1 MLLVQSG
8 ISKQGCKSILPIRRV
23 QFTNTKM
30 IIIPII
36 RAPCKDRK
44 ELNKVET
51 EQIIYYSKLYGDRL
65 LNKQSVPK
73 NTNKIYEYKQVVSKM
88 GVFGQFLYIWVIY
101 ALFGRFRTVFIYLAD
116 ICTFWA
122 V

>member
-1 MLLVQSG
+1 
-8 ISKQGCKSILPIRRV
+8 
-23 QFTNTKM
+23 M

-73 NTNKIYEYKQVVSKM
+73 NTNKIYEYTQVVSKM
-88 GVFGQFLYIWVIY
+88 GVFGQFLYIWLIY
-101 ALFGRFRTVFIYLAD
+101 ALLWT
-116 ICTFWA
+116 
-122 V
+122 

>member
-1 MLLVQSG
+1 
-8 ISKQGCKSILPIRRV
+8 
-23 QFTNTKM
+23 M